1 MLFPQ
6 EFSDPQSVQLGYK
19 SDTQVSDSH
28 GGTQYAN
35 QIGQPHQWTLELT
48 TPPLNHSKSL
58 ALFSFAASLA
68 GRLRACSLPN
78 PLPPVGFGLG
88 ASCTVRTAANQFDS
102 EIAITGAPSSKLG
115 ALMPGDFISLLGHE
129 KAYMVT
135 AQVNTNGLGQ
145 ATIPVTPSLRKL
157 IGAGVSVKSGA
168 DVRFNMALKTDVQKL
183 NLSALKP
190 NERVVLK
197 FEERL
202 HD

>member
-6 EFSDPQSVQLGYK
+6 EFADPQSVQLGYK
-19 SDTQVSDSH
+19 ADTQVSESH
-28 GGTQYAN
+28 GGTQYAS
-35 QIGQPHQWTLELT
+35 QLGQPHQWTIELT
-48 TPPLNHSKSL
+48 TPPLNHSKAL
-58 ALFSFAASLA
+58 ALFSFAVSLS

-78 PLPPVGFGLG
+78 PLPPVGSGVG
-88 ASCTVRTAANQFDS
+88 ANCTVRTSVSQFADS
-102 EIAITGAPSSKLG
+102 IAITGAPSSKTAL
-115 ALMPGDFISLLGHE
+115 LMPGDFISLIGHE

-145 ATIPVTPSLRKL
+145 ATIPVTPSIRKAM
-157 IGAGVSVKSGA
+157 GAGVAVQSGV

-190 NERVVLK
+190 NERVVLQ

>member
-19 SDTQVSDSH
+19 SDTQVSPSH

-35 QIGQPHQWTLELT
+35 QIGQPHQWTIELT
-48 TPPLNHSKSL
+48 TPPLNHSKAMS
-58 ALFSFAASLA
+58 LFSFAVSLS

-78 PLPPVGFGLG
+78 PLPPVGSGVG
-88 ASCTVRTAANQFDS
+88 SNCTVRTSVNQFANS
-102 EIAITGAPSSKLG
+102 IAITGAPSSKTGL
-115 ALMPGDFISLLGHE
+115 LMPGDFICLVGHE

-145 ATIPVTPSLRKL
+145 ATIPVTPNIRKA
-157 IGAGVSVKSGA
+157 IGAGVSIKSGA
-168 DVRFNMALKTDVQKL
+168 DALFNMALKTDVQKL

-190 NERVVLK
+190 NQRVVLQ